1 MNEINNDDEY
11 NKDNILQLKDNRN
24 ENEKVNEGNIKVN
37 NITMKKVDD
46 NFSNAQKVILTN
58 DNKVTKE
65 EKKEIEKKNT
75 EKSIKEIQEIK
86 SNNSQESEEVK
97 KKKATKKLRTQSTKA
112 PPGMLKK
119 KKGENTEK
127 KKSGLFL
134 CCIPRSS
141 GD

>member
-11 NKDNILQLKDNRN
+11 NKDNILQLKDNRI
-24 ENEKVNEGNIKVN
+24 ENEKENEGNIKVN

-58 DNKVTKE
+58 ENKITNE

-97 KKKATKKLRTQSTKA
+97 KKKQQK
-112 PPGMLKK
+112 
-119 KKGENTEK
+119 N
-127 KKSGLFL
+127 
-134 CCIPRSS
+134 
-141 GD
+141 